1 MIIIIPYLQR
11 KLSVRDFLWSK
22 KTKLTHTHTH
32 TTVISGFHFLIIF
45 VNIILKKWAWCAKS
59 FQNSLSD
66 DELIRL
72 KYCHVADTNPIDF
85 LRSRCFKDVL
95 ICLFVWQNLSV
106 RGAFKIFDIKQ
117 EKRSLE
123 GTYVCWRVTHCSPW
137 WILKCLLMAGF
148 YIILHNAWTF
158 LLWWR
163 EKLFLGCET
172 LHLFFHFILFYYE
185 CMFVHTRV
193 CVCICVY
200 YWCRTETACH
210 WNDAVSS
217 HKHSWLRTPLPHRGV
232 GEMHKSTKAT
242 APVSFHIR
250 RCCGPHENEIQSE
263 VTSCFWDVQES
274 REVEENVEAEGRRR
288 TLCLR
293 DGRREQ
299 CKRKMVS
306 TVSERLAST
315 RSRYSQ
321 PVVNWII
328 IASQN
333 QTV

>member
-1 MIIIIPYLQR
+1 M
-11 KLSVRDFLWSK
+11 
-22 KTKLTHTHTH
+22 
-32 TTVISGFHFLIIF
+32 
-45 VNIILKKWAWCAKS
+45 
-59 FQNSLSD
+59 
-66 DELIRL
+66 
-72 KYCHVADTNPIDF
+72 
-85 LRSRCFKDVL
+85 
-95 ICLFVWQNLSV
+95 
-106 RGAFKIFDIKQ
+106 
-117 EKRSLE
+117 
-123 GTYVCWRVTHCSPW
+123 HCSPW
-137 WILKCLLMAGF
+137 WILKCLLLAGF
-148 YIILHNAWTF
+148 NIILHNAWTF

-172 LHLFFHFILFYYE
+172 LHLFFSFHSILLWMYV
-185 CMFVHTRV
+185 CTHTCVYVYMCRYMYV
-193 CVCICVY
+193 CTVYAY

-250 RCCGPHENEIQSE
+250 RRCGPHENEIQSE

-274 REVEENVEAEGRRR
+274 RKVEENGEAEGRRR

-315 RSRYSQ
+315 TSRYSQ
-321 PVVNWII
+321 PVVNWIT